1 MKRFLLLS
9 ACISCFTMLTLAQAK
24 YVFYFIGDGM
34 GPNQVLA
41 AEMYQAE
48 LEGRIGRVPLLMTQ
62 FPVVGMTPTFSLSNA
77 ITDSSAAGTCLASGQ
92 KTNNGMIGQTP
103 DGTPTVS
110 IATKLHNEGWG
121 IGIVTTVP
129 LDHATPSPFYAH
141 TPSRD
146 DYYAIG
152 RQLAESGFDFFA
164 GGGFHVP
171 EDKHMPT
178 SPNLYD
184 YCEQNGYFLAGGYDE
199 AKANMNSQKMILVPA
214 SCLQDRSAHGDALPF
229 AIDREKGDLSL
240 EQLVNASINYLSS
253 RERFFIMVEGGKIDY
268 SGHGNDAATNL
279 HETIDFDRALAVA
292 YHFYEQHP
300 DETLIIVAADHETGG
315 MALGNS
321 DYTLNLQV
329 LQHQRKSS
337 GYISDAIKLLY
348 EQLGSQLTWDDVR
361 ACLSKYMGLYT
372 AVEVTAADDALLREA
387 FNQTKKNEGNVKT
400 LYKEVNALAA
410 TALEILNRYAH
421 IDWSSHGHTATATP
435 VFAIGVGAERFTGW
449 YDNARLTPMIYDST
463 R

>member
-1 MKRFLLLS
+1 
-9 ACISCFTMLTLAQAK
+9 
-24 YVFYFIGDGM
+24 
-34 GPNQVLA
+34 
-41 AEMYQAE
+41 
-48 LEGRIGRVPLLMTQ
+48 
-62 FPVVGMTPTFSLSNA
+62 
-77 ITDSSAAGTCLASGQ
+77 
-92 KTNNGMIGQTP
+92 
-103 DGTPTVS
+103 
-110 IATKLHNEGWG
+110 
-121 IGIVTTVP
+121 
-129 LDHATPSPFYAH
+129 
-141 TPSRD
+141 
-146 DYYAIG
+146 
-152 RQLAESGFDFFA
+152 
-164 GGGFHVP
+164 
-171 EDKHMPT
+171 
-178 SPNLYD
+178 
-184 YCEQNGYFLAGGYDE
+184 
-199 AKANMNSQKMILVPA
+199 
-214 SCLQDRSAHGDALPF
+214 
-229 AIDREKGDLSL
+229 
-240 EQLVNASINYLSS
+240 
-253 RERFFIMVEGGKIDY
+253 
-268 SGHGNDAATNL
+268 
-279 HETIDFDRALAVA
+279 
-292 YHFYEQHP
+292 
-300 DETLIIVAADHETGG
+300 

-337 GYISDAIKLLY
+337 SYISDAIKLLY

>member
-9 ACISCFTMLTLAQAK
+9 ACILCFTMLTLAQAK

-129 LDHATPSPFYAH
+129 IDHATPSPFYAH

-184 YCEQNGYFLAGGYDE
+184 YCEQNGYFLAGGYEE

-214 SCLQDRSAHGDALPF
+214 SCLQDRSAHGNALPF

-240 EQLVNASINYLSS
+240 EQLVDASINYLSS
-253 RERFFIMVEGGKIDY
+253 RARFFVMVEGGKIDY
-268 SGHGNDAATNL
+268 SGHGNDGATNI

-292 YHFYEQHP
+292 YRFYEQHP
-300 DETLIIVAADHETGG
+300 EETLIVVAADHETGG

-337 GYISDAIKLLY
+337 GYISDIIRGLY
-348 EQLGSQLTWDDVR
+348 QSKGNQLTWDDVQ
-361 ACLSKYMGLYT
+361 ACLSEYMGLYT
-372 AVEVTAADDALLREA
+372 AVEVSNEDDSRLRKA
-387 FNQTKKNEGNVKT
+387 FDQTKKNEGNVKT
-400 LYKEVNALAA
+400 LYKEVNALAS
-410 TALEILNRYAH
+410 TALEILNSYAH
-421 IDWSSHGHTATATP
+421 LDWSSHGHTAAVTP
-435 VFAIGVGAERFTGW
+435 IFAIGKGAEKFTGW
-449 YDNARLTPMIYDST
+449 HDNTKIAPMIYDST